1 MYNKND
7 MVSFARKGLIF
18 SAAAL
23 AVLLLLLLFPAAAS
37 AEQPASGDYMVKS
50 GETLTLYSGD
60 ESPKPLAQVPG
71 TYYVTLSDPVPA
83 LGYYKVSYGGRD
95 YFVREADFAAL
106 SLHDAEKYGAVPA
119 ESKAYLFDKAELFPE
134 GEYELYSYNAGK
146 LSLVKFSAQPEDITA
161 VYGILA
167 LDGAIYYGVH
177 IEKTVIEG
185 TLSVSLDCYIPAE
198 LASGSFAELTPSTIP
213 ENAFE
218 QHKAEV
224 DEELAQQQKP
234 GGDGGS
240 GSAETP
246 DPEGTE
252 NNLERIIL
260 SVVIAVLCV
269 AVVLLIFRPGHKKA

>member
-7 MVSFARKGLIF
+7 MISFARKGLIF

-23 AVLLLLLLFPAAAS
+23 AVLLLLLLFPATAS
-37 AEQPASGDYMVKS
+37 AEQPASGDYMVES

-60 ESPKPLAQVPG
+60 ADPKPLAQVPG

-134 GEYELYSYNAGK
+134 GEYELYSYNAGE
-146 LSLVKFSAQPEDITA
+146 LSLGEFSALPEDITA

-177 IEKTVIEG
+177 IEKTLMG
-185 TLSVSLDCYIPAE
+185 TLSFSLDCYIPAE

-224 DEELAQQQKP
+224 DEQLAQQQKP
-234 GGDGGS
+234 SGEGDS

>member
-7 MVSFARKGLIF
+7 MISFARKGLIF

-37 AEQPASGDYMVKS
+37 AEQPASGDYMVES
-50 GETLTLYSGD
+50 GETLTLYSSND
-60 ESPKPLAQVPG
+60 DPKPLAQVPG

-83 LGYYKVSYGGRD
+83 LGYYKVSYGGRE

-134 GEYELYSYNAGK
+134 GEYELYSYNAGE
-146 LSLVKFSAQPEDITA
+146 LSLVKFPALPEDITA

-185 TLSVSLDCYIPAE
+185 TLSVSVDCYIPAE
-198 LASGSFAELTPSTIP
+198 LASGSFAALAPSTIP

-224 DEELAQQQKP
+224 DEQLAQQQKP
-234 GGDGGS
+234 SGEGDS

-246 DPEGTE
+246 DSEGTE

>member
-7 MVSFARKGLIF
+7 MISFARKGLIF

-60 ESPKPLAQVPG
+60 ADPKPLAQVPG
-71 TYYVTLSDPVPA
+71 TYYVTLSDPVPV

-134 GEYELYSYNAGK
+134 GEYDLYSYEEGE
-146 LSLVKFSAQPEDITA
+146 LSLSRISALPEDITA

-177 IEKTVIEG
+177 IELTG
-185 TLSVSLDCYIPAE
+185 MLSFASDCYISAE

-234 GGDGGS
+234 SGEGGS

>member
-7 MVSFARKGLIF
+7 MISFARKGLIF

-37 AEQPASGDYMVKS
+37 AEQPASGDYMVES
-50 GETLTLYSGD
+50 GETLTLYSND
-60 ESPKPLAQVPG
+60 KSPKPLAQVPG
-71 TYYVTLSDPVPA
+71 TYYVTLSDPVPV

-106 SLHDAEKYGAVPA
+106 SLHDEEKYGAVPA
-119 ESKAYLFDKAELFPE
+119 ESKAYLFDKAELFPD
-134 GEYELYSYNAGK
+134 GEYELYSYNAGE
-146 LSLVKFSAQPEDITA
+146 LSLGEFSALPEDITA

-177 IEKTVIEG
+177 IEKTLMG
-185 TLSVSLDCYIPAE
+185 TLSFSLDCYIPAE
-198 LASGSFAELTPSTIP
+198 LASGSFAELAPSTIP

-224 DEELAQQQKP
+224 DEQLAQQQKP
-234 GGDGGS
+234 SGEGDS

>member
-7 MVSFARKGLIF
+7 MISFARKGLIF

-50 GETLTLYSGD
+50 GETLTLYSSND
-60 ESPKPLAQVPG
+60 DPKPLAQVPG

-146 LSLVKFSAQPEDITA
+146 LSLVKFSALPEDITA

-198 LASGSFAELTPSTIP
+198 LASGSFTELTPSTIP

-234 GGDGGS
+234 GGEGGS

>member
-7 MVSFARKGLIF
+7 MISFARKGLIF

-37 AEQPASGDYMVKS
+37 AEQPASGDYMVES
-50 GETLTLYSGD
+50 GETLTLYSND
-60 ESPKPLAQVPG
+60 KSPKPLAQVPG
-71 TYYVTLSDPVPA
+71 TYYVTLSDPVPV

-106 SLHDAEKYGAVPA
+106 SLHDEEKYGAVPA
-119 ESKAYLFDKAELFPE
+119 ESKAYLFDKAELFPD
-134 GEYELYSYNAGK
+134 GEYDLYSYEEGE
-146 LSLVKFSAQPEDITA
+146 LSLSRISALPEDITA

-177 IEKTVIEG
+177 IELTG
-185 TLSVSLDCYIPAE
+185 MLSFASDCYIPAE

-224 DEELAQQQKP
+224 DKELAQQQKP
-234 GGDGGS
+234 SGEGDS

>member
-7 MVSFARKGLIF
+7 MISFARKGLIF

-60 ESPKPLAQVPG
+60 ADPKPLAQVPG

-106 SLHDAEKYGAVPA
+106 SLHDEEKYGAVPA

-134 GEYELYSYNAGK
+134 GEYELYSYNAGE
-146 LSLVKFSAQPEDITA
+146 LSLGEFSAQPEDITA

-177 IEKTVIEG
+177 IEKTLMG
-185 TLSVSLDCYIPAE
+185 TLSFSLDCYIPAE

-234 GGDGGS
+234 SGEGDS

>member
-7 MVSFARKGLIF
+7 MISFARKGLIF

-37 AEQPASGDYMVKS
+37 AEQTASGDYMVKS

-71 TYYVTLSDPVPA
+71 TYYVTLSDPVPV

-95 YFVREADFAAL
+95 YFVREADFSAL

-134 GEYELYSYNAGK
+134 GEYELYSYNAGE
-146 LSLVKFSAQPEDITA
+146 LSLGEFSAQPEDITA

-167 LDGAIYYGVH
+167 LNGAVYYGVH
-177 IEKTVIEG
+177 IEKTLMG
-185 TLSVSLDCYIPAE
+185 TLSFSLDCYIPAE

-224 DEELAQQQKP
+224 DKELAQQQKP
-234 GGDGGS
+234 SGEGDS

>member
-7 MVSFARKGLIF
+7 MISFARKGLIF

-37 AEQPASGDYMVKS
+37 AEQPASGDYMVES
-50 GETLTLYSGD
+50 GETLTLYSND
-60 ESPKPLAQVPG
+60 KSPKPLAQVPG
-71 TYYVTLSDPVPA
+71 TYYVTLSDPVPV

-106 SLHDAEKYGAVPA
+106 SLHDEEKYGAVPA

-134 GEYELYSYNAGK
+134 GEYELYSYEEGK
-146 LSLVKFSAQPEDITA
+146 LSLSRISALPEDITA

-177 IEKTVIEG
+177 IETTQLG
-185 TLSVSLDCYIPAE
+185 TQISADGYIPAE
-198 LASGSFAELTPSTIP
+198 LASGSFAKLTPSTIP

-234 GGDGGS
+234 SGEGGS

>member
-1 MYNKND
+1 MYNKID

-60 ESPKPLAQVPG
+60 ADPKPLAQVPG

-106 SLHDAEKYGAVPA
+106 SLHDEEKYGAVPA

-134 GEYELYSYNAGK
+134 GEYELYSYNAGE
-146 LSLVKFSAQPEDITA
+146 LSLGEFSALPEDITA

-177 IEKTVIEG
+177 IEKTLMG
-185 TLSVSLDCYIPAE
+185 TLSFSLDCYIPAE
-198 LASGSFAELTPSTIP
+198 LASGSFVELTPSTIP

-234 GGDGGS
+234 SGEGDS

>member
-50 GETLTLYSGD
+50 GETLTLYSND
-60 ESPKPLAQVPG
+60 KSPKPLAQVPG
-71 TYYVTLSDPVPA
+71 TYYVTLSDPVPV

-106 SLHDAEKYGAVPA
+106 SLHDEEKYGAVPA

-134 GEYELYSYNAGK
+134 GEYEFYYYDKENGDKWS
-146 LSLVKFSAQPEDITA
+146 SSRFSAQPEDITA

-177 IEKTVIEG
+177 IELTG
-185 TLSVSLDCYIPAE
+185 MLSFASDCYIPAE

-234 GGDGGS
+234 SGEGGS

>member
-7 MVSFARKGLIF
+7 MISFARKGLIF

-37 AEQPASGDYMVKS
+37 AEQPASGDYMVES

-60 ESPKPLAQVPG
+60 ADPKPLAQVPG

-83 LGYYKVSYGGRD
+83 LGYYKVSYGGRE

-106 SLHDAEKYGAVPA
+106 SLHDEEKYGAVPA

-146 LSLVKFSAQPEDITA
+146 LSPGEFSALPEDITA

-177 IEKTVIEG
+177 IEKTLMG
-185 TLSVSLDCYIPAE
+185 TLSFSLDCYIPAE
-198 LASGSFAELTPSTIP
+198 LASGSFAELAPSTIP

-224 DEELAQQQKP
+224 DEQLAQQQKP
-234 GGDGGS
+234 SGEGDS

>member
-1 MYNKND
+1 MYNKID

-60 ESPKPLAQVPG
+60 ADPKPLAQVPG

-134 GEYELYSYNAGK
+134 GEYELYSYNAGE
-146 LSLVKFSAQPEDITA
+146 LSLGEFSALPEDITA

-177 IEKTVIEG
+177 IEKTLMG
-185 TLSVSLDCYIPAE
+185 TLSFSLDCYIPAE
-198 LASGSFAELTPSTIP
+198 LASGSFVELTPSTIP

-234 GGDGGS
+234 SGEGDS

>member
-1 MYNKND
+1 MI
-7 MVSFARKGLIF
+7 SFARKGLIF

-60 ESPKPLAQVPG
+60 ADPKPLAQVPG

-134 GEYELYSYNAGK
+134 GEYELYSYNAGE
-146 LSLVKFSAQPEDITA
+146 LSLGEFSAQPEDITA

-167 LDGAIYYGVH
+167 LDGAVYYGVH
-177 IEKTVIEG
+177 IEKTLMG
-185 TLSVSLDCYIPAE
+185 TLSFSLDCYIPAE

-234 GGDGGS
+234 SGEGGS

>member
-7 MVSFARKGLIF
+7 MISFARKGLIF

-60 ESPKPLAQVPG
+60 ADPKPLAQVPG

-134 GEYELYSYNAGK
+134 GEYELYSYNAGE
-146 LSLVKFSAQPEDITA
+146 LSLGEFSAQPEDITA

-177 IEKTVIEG
+177 IELTG
-185 TLSVSLDCYIPAE
+185 MLSFASDCYIPAE

-234 GGDGGS
+234 SGEGGS

>member
-7 MVSFARKGLIF
+7 MISFARKGLIF

-60 ESPKPLAQVPG
+60 ADPKPLAQVPG

-106 SLHDAEKYGAVPA
+106 SLHDEEKYGAVPA

-134 GEYELYSYNAGK
+134 GEYELYSYNAGE
-146 LSLVKFSAQPEDITA
+146 LSLGEFSAQPEDITA

-177 IEKTVIEG
+177 IEKTLMG
-185 TLSVSLDCYIPAE
+185 TLSFSLDCYIPAE

-234 GGDGGS
+234 SGEGGS

>member
-1 MYNKND
+1 M
-7 MVSFARKGLIF
+7 
-18 SAAAL
+18 
-23 AVLLLLLLFPAAAS
+23 LLLLLLFPAAAS

-60 ESPKPLAQVPG
+60 ADPKPLAQVPG

-134 GEYELYSYNAGK
+134 GEYELYSYNAGE
-146 LSLVKFSAQPEDITA
+146 LSLGEFSALPEDITA

-177 IEKTVIEG
+177 IEKTLMG
-185 TLSVSLDCYIPAE
+185 TLSFSLDCYIPAE
-198 LASGSFAELTPSTIP
+198 LASGSFVELTPSTIP

-234 GGDGGS
+234 SGEGDS

>member
-60 ESPKPLAQVPG
+60 ADPKPLAQVPG

-134 GEYELYSYNAGK
+134 DEYELYSYNAGE
-146 LSLVKFSAQPEDITA
+146 LSRGEFSAQPEDITA

-177 IEKTVIEG
+177 IEKTLMG
-185 TLSVSLDCYIPAE
+185 TLSFSLDCYIPAE

-234 GGDGGS
+234 GGEGGS

>member
-7 MVSFARKGLIF
+7 MISFARKGLIF

-60 ESPKPLAQVPG
+60 ADPKPLAQVPG

-134 GEYELYSYNAGK
+134 GEYELYSYNAGE
-146 LSLVKFSAQPEDITA
+146 LSLGEFSALPEDITA

-177 IEKTVIEG
+177 IEKTLMG
-185 TLSVSLDCYIPAE
+185 TLSFSLDCYIPAE

-224 DEELAQQQKP
+224 DEDLAQQQKP
-234 GGDGGS
+234 SGEGDS

>member
-60 ESPKPLAQVPG
+60 ADPKPLAQVPG

-134 GEYELYSYNAGK
+134 GEYELYSYNAGE
-146 LSLVKFSAQPEDITA
+146 LSLGEFSAQPEDITA

-177 IEKTVIEG
+177 IEKTLMG
-185 TLSVSLDCYIPAE
+185 TLSFSLDCYIPAE
-198 LASGSFAELTPSTIP
+198 LASGSFAALTPSTIP

-234 GGDGGS
+234 SGEGGS

>member
-60 ESPKPLAQVPG
+60 ADPKPLAQVPG

-134 GEYELYSYNAGK
+134 GEYELYSYNAGE
-146 LSLVKFSAQPEDITA
+146 LSLGEFSALPEDITA

-177 IEKTVIEG
+177 IEKTLMG
-185 TLSVSLDCYIPAE
+185 TLSFSLDCYIPAE
-198 LASGSFAELTPSTIP
+198 LASGSFAKLTPSTIP

-234 GGDGGS
+234 SGEGGS

>member
-1 MYNKND
+1 MYNKID

-37 AEQPASGDYMVKS
+37 AEQPASGDYMVES

-60 ESPKPLAQVPG
+60 ADPKPLAQVPG

-106 SLHDAEKYGAVPA
+106 SLHDEEKYGAVPA

-134 GEYELYSYNAGK
+134 GEYELYSYNAGE
-146 LSLVKFSAQPEDITA
+146 LSLGEFSAQPEDITA

-177 IEKTVIEG
+177 IEKTLMG
-185 TLSVSLDCYIPAE
+185 TLSFSLDCYIPAE
-198 LASGSFAELTPSTIP
+198 LASGSFTELTPSTIP

-224 DEELAQQQKP
+224 DKELAQQQKP
-234 GGDGGS
+234 SGEGDS

>member
-7 MVSFARKGLIF
+7 MISFARKGLIF

-37 AEQPASGDYMVKS
+37 AEQPASGDYMVES

-60 ESPKPLAQVPG
+60 ADPKPLAQVPG

-83 LGYYKVSYGGRD
+83 LGYYKVSYGGRE

-134 GEYELYSYNAGK
+134 GEYKLYSYNAGE
-146 LSLVKFSAQPEDITA
+146 LSLGEFSALPEDITA

-177 IEKTVIEG
+177 IEKTLMG
-185 TLSVSLDCYIPAE
+185 TLSFSLDCYIPAE

-224 DEELAQQQKP
+224 DEQLAQQQKP
-234 GGDGGS
+234 SGGGDS

>member
-1 MYNKND
+1 MI
-7 MVSFARKGLIF
+7 SFARKGLIF

-60 ESPKPLAQVPG
+60 ADPKPLAQVPG

-83 LGYYKVSYGGRD
+83 LGYYKVSYGGRE

-146 LSLVKFSAQPEDITA
+146 LSLGEFSALPEDITA
-161 VYGILA
+161 VYGILT
-167 LDGAIYYGVH
+167 LNGAIYYGVH
-177 IEKTVIEG
+177 IEKTLMG
-185 TLSVSLDCYIPAE
+185 TLSFSLDCYIPAE

-224 DEELAQQQKP
+224 DEQLAQQQKP
-234 GGDGGS
+234 SGGGDPGRT
-240 GSAETP
+240 ETP
-246 DPEGTE
+246 DPESKG
-252 NNLERIIL
+252 NNLESLIL
-260 SVVIAVLCV
+260 SVVSAVLFV
-269 AVVLLIFRPGHKKA
+269 AVVLRIFRPDHKKA

>member
-7 MVSFARKGLIF
+7 MISFARKGLIF

-50 GETLTLYSGD
+50 GETLTLYSND
-60 ESPKPLAQVPG
+60 KSPKPLAQVPG

-146 LSLVKFSAQPEDITA
+146 LSLVKFSALPEDITA

-234 GGDGGS
+234 SGEGGS

>member
-37 AEQPASGDYMVKS
+37 AEQPASGDYMVES

-60 ESPKPLAQVPG
+60 ADPKPLAQVPG

-106 SLHDAEKYGAVPA
+106 SLHDEEKYGAVPA

-134 GEYELYSYNAGK
+134 GEYELYSYNAGE
-146 LSLVKFSAQPEDITA
+146 LSLGEFSAQPEDITA

-177 IEKTVIEG
+177 IEKTLMG
-185 TLSVSLDCYIPAE
+185 TLSFSLDCYIPAE
-198 LASGSFAELTPSTIP
+198 LASGSFTELTPSTIP

-224 DEELAQQQKP
+224 DKELAQQQKP
-234 GGDGGS
+234 SGEGDS

>member
-1 MYNKND
+1 MI
-7 MVSFARKGLIF
+7 SFARKGLIF

-37 AEQPASGDYMVKS
+37 AEQPASGDYMVES

-60 ESPKPLAQVPG
+60 ADPKPLAQVPG

-134 GEYELYSYNAGK
+134 GEYDLYSYNAGE
-146 LSLVKFSAQPEDITA
+146 LSRGEFSAQPEDITA

-177 IEKTVIEG
+177 IEKTLMG
-185 TLSVSLDCYIPAE
+185 TLSFSLDCYIPAE

-234 GGDGGS
+234 SGEGDS

>member
-1 MYNKND
+1 MI
-7 MVSFARKGLIF
+7 SFARKGLIF

-23 AVLLLLLLFPAAAS
+23 AVLLLLLLFPATAS
-37 AEQPASGDYMVKS
+37 AEQPASGDYMVES

-60 ESPKPLAQVPG
+60 ADPKPLAQVPG

-83 LGYYKVSYGGRD
+83 LGYYKVSYGGRE

-134 GEYELYSYNAGK
+134 GEYELYSYNAGE
-146 LSLVKFSAQPEDITA
+146 LSLGEFSALPEDITA

-177 IEKTVIEG
+177 IEKTLMG
-185 TLSVSLDCYIPAE
+185 TLSFSLDCYIPAE

-224 DEELAQQQKP
+224 DEQLAQQQKP
-234 GGDGGS
+234 SGEGDS

>member
-1 MYNKND
+1 MI
-7 MVSFARKGLIF
+7 SFARKGLIF

-60 ESPKPLAQVPG
+60 ADPKPLAQVPG

-106 SLHDAEKYGAVPA
+106 SLHDEEKYGAVPA

-134 GEYELYSYNAGK
+134 GEYELYSYNAGE
-146 LSLVKFSAQPEDITA
+146 LSLGEFSAQPEDITA

-177 IEKTVIEG
+177 IEKTLMG
-185 TLSVSLDCYIPAE
+185 TLSFSLDCYIPAE

-234 GGDGGS
+234 SGEGGS

>member
-1 MYNKND
+1 MKFKYILTT
-7 MVSFARKGLIF
+7 F
-18 SAAAL
+18 AAAGAL
-23 AVLLLLLLFPAAAS
+23 
-37 AEQPASGDYMVKS
+37 M
-50 GETLTLYSGD
+50 LTSCEGMLDIPQHSV
-60 ESPKPLAQVPG
+60 SPVE
-71 TYYVTLSDPVPA
+71 
-83 LGYYKVSYGGRD
+83 GYYD
-95 YFVREADFAAL
+95 T
-106 SLHDAEKYGAVPA
+106 DAGA
-119 ESKAYLFDKAELFPE
+119 EE
-134 GEYELYSYNAGK
+134 G
-146 LSLVKFSAQPEDITA
+146 ITA

-177 IEKTVIEG
+177 IEKTLMG
-185 TLSVSLDCYIPAE
+185 TQISADGYIPAE

-234 GGDGGS
+234 SGEGDS

>member
-60 ESPKPLAQVPG
+60 ADPKPLAQVPG

-134 GEYELYSYNAGK
+134 GEYELYSYNAGE
-146 LSLVKFSAQPEDITA
+146 LSLGEFSALPEDITA

-167 LDGAIYYGVH
+167 LDGAVYYGVH
-177 IEKTVIEG
+177 IEKTLMG
-185 TLSVSLDCYIPAE
+185 TLSFSLDCYIPAE

-224 DEELAQQQKP
+224 DKELAQQQKP
-234 GGDGGS
+234 SGEGGS

>member
-7 MVSFARKGLIF
+7 MISFARKGLIF

-71 TYYVTLSDPVPA
+71 TYYVTLSDPVPV

-106 SLHDAEKYGAVPA
+106 SLHDEEKYGAVPA

-134 GEYELYSYNAGK
+134 GEYEFYYYDKENGGK
-146 LSLVKFSAQPEDITA
+146 WSSSRLPALPEEITA

-177 IEKTVIEG
+177 IELTG
-185 TLSVSLDCYIPAE
+185 MLSFASDCYIPAE

-224 DEELAQQQKP
+224 DKELAQQQKP
-234 GGDGGS
+234 SGEGGS

>member
-1 MYNKND
+1 MI
-7 MVSFARKGLIF
+7 SFARKGLIF

-37 AEQPASGDYMVKS
+37 AEQPASGDYMVES

-60 ESPKPLAQVPG
+60 ADPKPLAQVPG

-83 LGYYKVSYGGRD
+83 LGYYKVSYGGRE

-134 GEYELYSYNAGK
+134 GEYEFYSYEEGE
-146 LSLVKFSAQPEDITA
+146 LSRGEIYAQPEDITA

-177 IEKTVIEG
+177 IEKPLIASHS
-185 TLSVSLDCYIPAE
+185 LSLDCYIPAE
-198 LASGSFAELTPSTIP
+198 LASGSFAELAPSTIP

-234 GGDGGS
+234 SGEGDS

>member
-7 MVSFARKGLIF
+7 MISFARKGLIF

-37 AEQPASGDYMVKS
+37 AEQPASGDYMVES

-60 ESPKPLAQVPG
+60 ADPKPLAQVPG

-83 LGYYKVSYGGRD
+83 LGYYKVSYGGRE

-134 GEYELYSYNAGK
+134 GKYDLYSYNAGK
-146 LSLVKFSAQPEDITA
+146 LSLSEISALPEDITA

-177 IEKTVIEG
+177 IEKTLFG
-185 TLSVSLDCYIPAE
+185 TQISADGYIPAE

-224 DEELAQQQKP
+224 DKELAQQQKP
-234 GGDGGS
+234 SGEGDS

>member
-1 MYNKND
+1 MI
-7 MVSFARKGLIF
+7 SFARKGLIF

-50 GETLTLYSGD
+50 GETLTLYSND
-60 ESPKPLAQVPG
+60 KSPKPLAQVPG

-106 SLHDAEKYGAVPA
+106 SLHDEEKYGAVPA

-134 GEYELYSYNAGK
+134 GEYELYSYNAGE
-146 LSLVKFSAQPEDITA
+146 LSRGEFSAQPEDITA

-177 IEKTVIEG
+177 IEKTLMG
-185 TLSVSLDCYIPAE
+185 TLSFSLDCYIPAE

-234 GGDGGS
+234 SGEGGS

>member
-50 GETLTLYSGD
+50 GETLTLYSND
-60 ESPKPLAQVPG
+60 KSPKPLAQVPG
-71 TYYVTLSDPVPA
+71 TYYVTLSDPVPV

-106 SLHDAEKYGAVPA
+106 SLHDEEKYGAVPA

-134 GEYELYSYNAGK
+134 GEYELYSYNAGE
-146 LSLVKFSAQPEDITA
+146 LSLGEFSAQPEDITA

-177 IEKTVIEG
+177 IEKTLMG
-185 TLSVSLDCYIPAE
+185 TLSFSLDCYIPAE
-198 LASGSFAELTPSTIP
+198 LASGSFAALTPSTIP

-224 DEELAQQQKP
+224 DKELAQQQKP
-234 GGDGGS
+234 SGEGGS

>member
-50 GETLTLYSGD
+50 GETLTLYSND
-60 ESPKPLAQVPG
+60 KSPKPLAQVPG
-71 TYYVTLSDPVPA
+71 TYYVTLSDPVPV

-134 GEYELYSYNAGK
+134 GEYELYSYNAGE
-146 LSLVKFSAQPEDITA
+146 LSLGEFSAQPEDITA

-177 IEKTVIEG
+177 IEKTLMG
-185 TLSVSLDCYIPAE
+185 TLSFSLDCYIPAE
-198 LASGSFAELTPSTIP
+198 LASGSFAALTPSTIP

-234 GGDGGS
+234 SGEGGS

>member
-7 MVSFARKGLIF
+7 MISFARKGLIF

-50 GETLTLYSGD
+50 GETLTLYSND
-60 ESPKPLAQVPG
+60 KSPKPLAQVPG
-71 TYYVTLSDPVPA
+71 TYYVTLSDPVPV

-106 SLHDAEKYGAVPA
+106 SLHDEEKYGAVPA

-134 GEYELYSYNAGK
+134 GEYELYSYNAGE
-146 LSLVKFSAQPEDITA
+146 LSLGEFSAQPEDITA

-167 LDGAIYYGVH
+167 LNGAVYYGVH
-177 IEKTVIEG
+177 IEKTLMG
-185 TLSVSLDCYIPAE
+185 TLSFSLDCYIPAE

-234 GGDGGS
+234 SGEGGS

>member
-1 MYNKND
+1 MYNKID

-37 AEQPASGDYMVKS
+37 AEQPASGDYMVES

-60 ESPKPLAQVPG
+60 ADPKPLAQVPG

-106 SLHDAEKYGAVPA
+106 SLHDEEKYGAVPA

-134 GEYELYSYNAGK
+134 GEYELYSYNAGE
-146 LSLVKFSAQPEDITA
+146 LSLGEFSAQPEDITA

-177 IEKTVIEG
+177 IELTG
-185 TLSVSLDCYIPAE
+185 MLSFASDCYIPAE
-198 LASGSFAELTPSTIP
+198 LASGSFTELTPSTIP

-224 DEELAQQQKP
+224 DKELAQQQKP
-234 GGDGGS
+234 SGEGDS

>member
-7 MVSFARKGLIF
+7 MISFARKGLIF

-50 GETLTLYSGD
+50 GETLTLYSND
-60 ESPKPLAQVPG
+60 KSPKPLAQVPG
-71 TYYVTLSDPVPA
+71 TYYVTLSDPVPV

-106 SLHDAEKYGAVPA
+106 SLHDEEKYGAVPA

-134 GEYELYSYNAGK
+134 GEYELYSYNAGE
-146 LSLVKFSAQPEDITA
+146 LSLVKFLALPEDITA

-185 TLSVSLDCYIPAE
+185 TLSVSVDCYISAE

-224 DEELAQQQKP
+224 DEQLAQQQKP
-234 GGDGGS
+234 SGEGDS